1 MKKIAIISL
10 AVNFFLILSL
20 VGQVIINT
28 NKNTKINE
36 LESKIEDNDIDKISS
51 SGTTNE
57 VLNSTKKESKNNS
70 NSKTNTDTTTNDLK
84 SRKEIEECINNFFNT
99 MYNYTND
106 NYVDRFT
113 KAKEYAKDDVITG
126 MKGITDGAEI
136 KAPTTKVESKVSNLK
151 AYYATDNTIIVIADM
166 SYKIEN
172 LNGNNFRQVMQVG
185 VIKEND
191 KYLIDKFEIINTGA
205 TK

>member
-28 NKNTKINE
+28 NKNKKISE
-36 LESKIEDNDIDKISS
+36 LESKIEDNDSNKISD
-51 SGTTNE
+51 SGTKNE
-57 VLNSTKKESKNNS
+57 VLNSTKRESKN
-70 NSKTNTDTTTNDLK
+70 NSKTNTDTTTNDLE

-126 MKGITDGAEI
+126 MKGVTDGAEI
-136 KAPTTKVESKVSNLK
+136 KAPTTKIESKVSNLK
-151 AYYATDNTIIVIADM
+151 AYYATDNSIIVIADM
-166 SYKIEN
+166 SYKVEN